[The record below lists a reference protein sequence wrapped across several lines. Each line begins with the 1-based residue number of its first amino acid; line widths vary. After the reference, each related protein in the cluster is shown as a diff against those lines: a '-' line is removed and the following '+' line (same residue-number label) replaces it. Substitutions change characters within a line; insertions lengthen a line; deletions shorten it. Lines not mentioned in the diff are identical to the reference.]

1 MDGYLFCGLSEQLET
16 LEVRQSNLTRW
27 WVAPDGWPDRAPR
40 DVVRRCVVD
49 AIAMWAEHAPLQG
62 VEASSEAEADLVVR
76 PAAIDG
82 GMGVLADCMLPGP
95 RVQVLR
101 CDNAEMWT
109 VQLGPS
115 VSSSLIDLDRVLR
128 HEIGH
133 FWGIGHDRKGAQSL
147 MAPTYSR
154 SIWSAQEWDVSQIQ
168 SLYGKRETPP
178 PSPASPPTTDDDPY
192 YTVLFNRAG
201 SEICRFK
208 RMPS

>member
-1 MDGYLFCGLSEQLET
+1 
-16 LEVRQSNLTRW
+16 
-27 WVAPDGWPDRAPR
+27 
-40 DVVRRCVVD
+40 
-49 AIAMWAEHAPLQG
+49 
-62 VEASSEAEADLVVR
+62 
-76 PAAIDG
+76 
-82 GMGVLADCMLPGP
+82 
-95 RVQVLR
+95 
-101 CDNAEMWT
+101 MWT